1 MEFVF
6 LSEEIGSE
14 ERLRNDLFCVE
25 WAVIGQMSNFCSSR
39 SDGERKKTNSSRAAT
54 LRVALS
60 MRQRVADEAGGDERR
75 RNEDRSP
82 VEHGVL
88 D

>member
-1 MEFVF
+1 MER
-6 LSEEIGSE
+6 E
-14 ERLRNDLFCVE
+14 
-25 WAVIGQMSNFCSSR
+25 
-39 SDGERKKTNSSRAAT
+39 KTNNSRAAT